1 MQNFIILILFP
12 ILSFSQLDYNKYIT
26 SNYVE
31 KMFWNSEN
39 NHYQIN
45 EQMYR
50 RCVVH
55 PENQHYSYNFNYG
68 ESEGLIE
75 WEFMGKDELNMDK
88 YINSNGEKIIINYD
102 EKEIWIF
109 SNYDEKINKYNNIEV
124 LSNIQFHLKKGEYI
138 PQTKMK

>member
-1 MQNFIILILFP
+1 
-12 ILSFSQLDYNKYIT
+12 
-26 SNYVE
+26 
-31 KMFWNSEN
+31 
-39 NHYQIN
+39 
-45 EQMYR
+45 
-50 RCVVH
+50 
-55 PENQHYSYNFNYG
+55 
-68 ESEGLIE
+68 
-75 WEFMGKDELNMDK
+75 MGKDELNMDK